1 MTTIETFRSSVSA
14 AAPPADVGPALQAL
28 WWVRRGDWDRA
39 HQCVQQHEGEPDC
52 DWVHAH
58 LHRQEGDM
66 SNAGGWYRRAGK
78 PVSDLSLEDEWS
90 VLAGEMLARKAD
102 GRLSAAQRHHQDIG
116 HERAQQGVATVV
128 K

>member
-1 MTTIETFRSSVSA
+1 MTTIEAFRSSVSA
-14 AAPPADVGPALQAL
+14 TAPPADVGPALQAL

-39 HQCVQQHEGEPDC
+39 HQCVQEHEGEPDC

-66 SNAGGWYRRAGK
+66 SNASGWYRRAGK

-90 VLAGEMLARKAD
+90 VLAGEMLARK
-102 GRLSAAQRHHQDIG
+102 
-116 HERAQQGVATVV
+116 V
-128 K
+128 